1 MYKSIQVPWSASPS
15 QAELTYRSAGL
26 VRTQGTIF
34 LLPPEHDALI
44 QAFET
49 PPRPKTRSSSGAVA
63 LCKHFERG
71 GASSEHG
78 KAHPFWPLPTGSN
91 DNKTKL
97 AAATMDKMLNDI
109 AWKNVMLLHPGVA
122 VYEIRNSLGYG
133 MRWTLDVEDD
143 TSKIEDLSPSNMV
156 PTTEESG
163 VAGENA
169 EKKRTITKVSF
180 RGFLEPIIGMDDELP
195 RQAGNG

>member
-1 MYKSIQVPWSASPS
+1 M
-15 QAELTYRSAGL
+15 
-26 VRTQGTIF
+26 
-34 LLPPEHDALI
+34 LPPDRDALI
-44 QAFET
+44 NAFEA

-78 KAHPFWPLPTGSN
+78 KSHPFWPLPNGGN
-91 DNKTKL
+91 DHKTKL
-97 AAATMDKMLNDI
+97 AAQTLEKLLNDL

-133 MRWTLDVEDD
+133 MRWTLELEENIS
-143 TSKIEDLSPSNMV
+143 TNQE
-156 PTTEESG
+156 PTTDGPSPASESSHSSRD
-163 VAGENA
+163 A
-169 EKKRTITKVSF
+169 EKDWVVRKISF

-195 RQAGNG
+195 QQSVQG

>member
-1 MYKSIQVPWSASPS
+1 M
-15 QAELTYRSAGL
+15 
-26 VRTQGTIF
+26 
-34 LLPPEHDALI
+34 LPPERDTLI

-91 DNKTKL
+91 DNKTRL
-97 AAATMDKMLNDI
+97 AAATRDQMLDDL

-122 VYEIRNSLGYG
+122 VYEVRNSLGYG

-143 TSKIEDLSPSNMV
+143 TSKSEDTSPSDSR
-156 PTTEESG
+156 PTSTNSG
-163 VAGENA
+163 LADEDA
-169 EKKRTITKVSF
+169 EKKRTINKVTF

-195 RQAGNG
+195 QHTSKE

>member
-1 MYKSIQVPWSASPS
+1 M
-15 QAELTYRSAGL
+15 
-26 VRTQGTIF
+26 
-34 LLPPEHDALI
+34 LPPERDALI

-143 TSKIEDLSPSNMV
+143 TSKPKDLSPSNLA
-156 PTTEESG
+156 PITGESNI
-163 VAGENA
+163 AGENA
-169 EKKRTITKVSF
+169 EKKRTIKTVSF

-195 RQAGNG
+195 RHAGNG

>member
-34 LLPPEHDALI
+34 MLPPERDALI

-143 TSKIEDLSPSNMV
+143 TSKIEDPSPSNLV